1 MDFKDDELTNEEIMK
16 LIQKYKNKRTNEK
29 KYYHNVTKTKE
40 EFKVKNRE
48 NAKKHYEEKGR
59 EMKKEKYVKNKD
71 IIKAK
76 ALYNYYLKNDNIDG
90 FKDKHKDRYI
100 LLLENNKIKN

>member
-1 MDFKDDELTNEEIMK
+1 MDFKDDELTNEQIMK
-16 LIQKYKNKRTNEK
+16 LIQKYKNKRINEK

-59 EMKKEKYVKNKD
+59 EMKKKSYEKNKD
-71 IIKAK
+71 MIIMRNNSRPSLTSEQRRIYNKNYYEKKKAK
-76 ALYNYYLKNDNIDG
+76 
-90 FKDKHKDRYI
+90 
-100 LLLENNKIKN
+100 NNV